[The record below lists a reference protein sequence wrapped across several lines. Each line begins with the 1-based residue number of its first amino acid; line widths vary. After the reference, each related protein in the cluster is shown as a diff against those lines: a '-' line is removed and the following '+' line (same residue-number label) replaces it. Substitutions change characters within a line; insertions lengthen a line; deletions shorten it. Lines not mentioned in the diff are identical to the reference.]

1 VAKTDYLAAA
11 LAALEQAGRRRGR
24 RVLQSPQGAHVVV
37 DGRPVVSFSSN
48 NYLGLAAHPA
58 LRAAAHAAID
68 RWGVGAGASRL
79 VVGHSEAHEELEG
92 VLEAWGGRRAVLFN
106 SGFAANTG
114 IPATLVGPGDV
125 VFSDE
130 LNHASLIDGCRL
142 SRAAV
147 HVYRH
152 GDAEDLRSAMQRV
165 DARRRLVM
173 TESVFSMDG
182 DCVDLTAIAAV
193 AAEHEAIL
201 LVDEAH
207 AVGVVG
213 PAGVGAVAAAGV
225 AADVVVGT
233 MGKAL
238 GGYGAFAWVEPTMAE
253 WLWNRVRSLVF
264 TTGLPPMVAA
274 ASVAAI
280 GVVASDEGARLRAQL
295 SARVAMLVAGL
306 GELGLRARADAGV
319 LVVVVGDDRR
329 AMECTA
335 RLLDG
340 GVFVQGIRP
349 PTVAE
354 GTARLRIAVSAAHT
368 EDDVGRLLEGIG
380 ALVRDGL
387 ISSGEGS

>member
-1 VAKTDYLAAA
+1 MAKTDFLAAA

-48 NYLGLAAHPA
+48 DYLGLAAHPA
-58 LRAAAHAAID
+58 LREAAHAAID

-114 IPATLVGPGDV
+114 IPATLVEPGDV
-125 VFSDE
+125 IFSDE

-152 GDAEDLRSAMQRV
+152 GDAEDLRAALQRV

-182 DCVDLTAIAAV
+182 DCVDLRALASV
-193 AAEHEAIL
+193 AAEHDALL

-213 PAGVGAVAAAGV
+213 ERGVGALSAADV
-225 AADVVVGT
+225 SADVVVGT

-238 GGYGAFAWVEPTMAE
+238 GGYGAFAWVDAPVAE

-280 GVVASDEGARLRAQL
+280 GVVASDEGSQLRAAL
-295 SARVAMLVAGL
+295 RARVATVIAGL
-306 GELGLRARADAGV
+306 AALGLRARADAGV
-319 LVVVVGDDRR
+319 LVIVVGDDRR

-335 RLLDG
+335 RLLEG

-349 PTVAE
+349 PTVPE
-354 GTARLRIAVSAAHT
+354 GTARLRIALSAGHT
-368 EDDVGRLLEGIG
+368 EDDVGLLLAGIG

-387 ISSGEGS
+387 IAREDS

>member
-1 VAKTDYLAAA
+1 VTKTYFLAAA

-48 NYLGLAAHPA
+48 DYLGLAAHPA
-58 LRAAAHAAID
+58 LREAAHAAID

-92 VLEAWGGRRAVLFN
+92 ALEAWGGRRAVLFN

-152 GDAEDLRSAMQRV
+152 GDAADLGAAMRRV

-182 DCVDLTAIAAV
+182 DCVDLAAIGAV
-193 AAEHEAIL
+193 AAEHEAL
-201 LVDEAH
+201 FLVDEAH
-207 AVGVVG
+207 AVGVLG
-213 PAGVGAVAAAGV
+213 SRGVGAVAATGV
-225 AADVVVGT
+225 SADVVVGT

-238 GGYGAFAWVEPTMAE
+238 GGYGAFAWVDATVAE

-280 GVVASDEGARLRAQL
+280 GVVASDEGERLRAAL
-295 SARVAMLVAGL
+295 RARVSTVIAGL
-306 GELGLRARADAGV
+306 AAAGLRARADAGV

-335 RLLDG
+335 RLLEG

-349 PTVAE
+349 PTVRE
-354 GTARLRIAVSAAHT
+354 GTARLRIALSAAHS

-387 ISSGEGS
+387 IAREDS